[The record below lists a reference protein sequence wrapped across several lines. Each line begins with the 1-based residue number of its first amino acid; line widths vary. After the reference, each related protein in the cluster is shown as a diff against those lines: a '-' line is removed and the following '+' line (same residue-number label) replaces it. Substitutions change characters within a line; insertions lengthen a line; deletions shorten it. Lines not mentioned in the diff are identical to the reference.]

1 MIALL
6 GRIADGFLTSRDYGT
21 LTGSLG
27 AAMVALLI
35 VLLISKEMVRAVGG
49 PNLSTSMRRFNIAVI
64 PLLSTFAIVVAARI
78 HQLLS

>member
-6 GRIADGFLTSRDYGT
+6 GRMADGFLTSRDYGT

-27 AAMVALLI
+27 AGLIALLI

-49 PNLSTSMRRFNIAVI
+49 PQISTSMRKFNVALI
-64 PLLSTFAIVVAARI
+64 PLLSTFAIVAAARI
-78 HQLLS
+78 HQLFS